1 MKSRKGE
8 IRKNPRTKSTKK
20 KDPKKRQLECV
31 KRKEKRVDEN
41 VELSKQGLYKC
52 GQCNLVKPESL
63 FPQHVPTVWKF
74 KVFTVRD
81 L

>member
-1 MKSRKGE
+1 MVKPKLTRDRNGVKSRKGE

-20 KDPKKRQLECV
+20 EDPKKRQLECV

-52 GQCNLVKPESL
+52 S
-63 FPQHVPTVWKF
+63 
-74 KVFTVRD
+74 KVF
-81 L
+81 